1 MTRWKNGP
9 LGSVTVPP
17 ALDPRTVQAPVEV
30 VVEVVGAVVV
40 DGPEPLQA
48 VIEHASARAIL
59 LLRSLMK
66 MASRLASIL
75 SRTLATS
82 AAVRPAANPLRF

>member
-17 ALDPRTVQAPVEV
+17 ALDPCTVQAPVEI

-48 VIEHASARAIL
+48 VIEHASARAMVL
-59 LLRSLMK
+59 RRSLMK
-66 MASRLASIL
+66 LASRPASIL
-75 SRTLATS
+75 SRTLSTS